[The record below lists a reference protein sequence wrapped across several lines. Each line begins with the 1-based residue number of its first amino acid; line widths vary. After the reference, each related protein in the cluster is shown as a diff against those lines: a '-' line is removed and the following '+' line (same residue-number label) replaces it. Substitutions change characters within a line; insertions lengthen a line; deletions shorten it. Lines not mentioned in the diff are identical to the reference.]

1 MSLMIDG
8 KKYYYF
14 DNAATTFPKTEEVYN
29 AIDDANR
36 NFGVNA
42 GRGQYTL
49 AAKANKI
56 IKDTTIAMEN
66 LFHCTGNQTCVFTD
80 SATTALN
87 TIIQGIEV
95 TENCNVYI
103 TPFEHNAVL
112 RTLYA
117 KQKEKSFEIKQLS
130 FNKET
135 CSYNLEK
142 IKSDFATNK
151 PSVIVMTHA
160 SNTFGFITPIK
171 EIAEIAK
178 DISSDTTVILDC
190 AQTAGLLD
198 IDFSTGLFDYAV
210 FAGHK
215 TLYGPFGIAGFI
227 CKKNS
232 NLKTFIFGGTG
243 IESKSKEMPREIPDR
258 FGAGSHNISAFAGLN
273 AALSSIKLD
282 AFETNFSKEME
293 TRVKLIEV
301 LKGFSNIKI
310 YGDNTKNAVGIVS
323 CTFDGY
329 SAEEIGSVLDRFNIC
344 VRTGLHCAPLGHD
357 LMGTAPAGT
366 VRFSISKF
374 TTDEDLNALKEAL
387 EYIRENS

>member
-14 DNAATTFPKTEEVYN
+14 DNAATTFPKTEEVYK

-56 IKDTTIAMEN
+56 IKDTTVAMEK

-87 TIIQGIEV
+87 TIIQGIELH
-95 TENCNVYI
+95 ENCNVYI

-130 FNKET
+130 FNKES
-135 CSYNLEK
+135 CDYNLEK
-142 IKSDFATNK
+142 IKSDFSTNK

-178 DISSDTTVILDC
+178 EISSDTTVILDC

-243 IESKSKEMPREIPDR
+243 IESKNKEMPIEIPGK

-273 AALSSIKLD
+273 AALTSINSD
-282 AFETNFSKEME
+282 EVETNFCKEME

-301 LKGFSNIKI
+301 LKDFSNIKI
-310 YGDNTKNAVGIVS
+310 YGDNTQNAVGIVS

-329 SAEEIGSVLDRFNIC
+329 SAEEIGSVLDKFNIC

>member
-1 MSLMIDG
+1 MSVMIDG
-8 KKYYYF
+8 KRYFYF
-14 DNAATTFPKTEEVYN
+14 DNAATTFPKAEEVYK
-29 AIDDANR
+29 AIDEANR
-36 NFGVNA
+36 TYGVNA

-49 AAKANKI
+49 AAKANSI
-56 IKDTTIAMEN
+56 IKKTTEAVET
-66 LFHCTGNQTCVFTD
+66 LFHCTGNQACVFTD

-87 TIIQGIEV
+87 TVLQGIKIPD
-95 TENCNVYI
+95 NANVYI

-117 KQKEKSFEIKQLS
+117 KQKYSKFNIIQLYFDTEKSEYDV
-130 FNKET
+130 NKI
-135 CSYNLEK
+135 NLQF
-142 IKSDFATNK
+142 SDSK
-151 PSVIVMTHA
+151 PFLLAMTHA

-171 EIAEIAK
+171 EIAENAK
-178 DISSDTTVILDC
+178 KYNPETTVVLDC
-190 AQTAGLLD
+190 AQTAGLID
-198 IDFSTGLFDYAV
+198 IDFSSGLFDYAV

-215 TLYGPFGIAGFI
+215 TLYGPFGIAGFV
-227 CKKNS
+227 CKKNTEL
-232 NLKTFIFGGTG
+232 NTFIFGGTG
-243 IESKSKEMPREIPDR
+243 IESKSKEMPTDVPER

-273 AALSSIKLD
+273 AALSSINMD

-310 YGDNTKNAVGIVS
+310 YGVNTKNAVGIVS

-366 VRFSISKF
+366 VRFSVSKY
-374 TTDEDLNALKEAL
+374 TDDDDLEAL
-387 EYIRENS
+387 REALDYIKENS

>member
-1 MSLMIDG
+1 MSLTIDG

-14 DNAATTFPKTEEVYN
+14 DNAATTFPKTEEVYK

-56 IKDTTIAMEN
+56 IKDTTVAMEK

-80 SATTALN
+80 SATIALN
-87 TIIQGIEV
+87 TIIQGIEIP
-95 TENCNVYI
+95 ENCNVYI

-130 FNKET
+130 FNKES
-135 CSYNLEK
+135 CDYNLEK
-142 IKSDFATNK
+142 IKSDFSTNK

-178 DISSDTTVILDC
+178 EISSDTTVILDC

-243 IESKSKEMPREIPDR
+243 IESKNKEMPREIPDR

-273 AALSSIKLD
+273 AALSSIKMD

-310 YGDNTKNAVGIVS
+310 YGDNTKSAVGIVS